1 MTRIVVIGSLNMD
14 VVAVAPRIPVPGETI
29 IGDSYFTAPGGKGA
43 NQAYAAA
50 KLGGKVAMIGRLGSD
65 DFGRQM
71 RENLAGA
78 GCDVSGLK
86 SVDGGSGVAL
96 ITVAA
101 NGQNCIVVVPGAN
114 ARLSVADVEA
124 ELGQLPDVGI
134 LLLQLETPL
143 PAVLAAAREVRR
155 RGGIVV
161 LDPAPAL
168 ASPLPAELLGLVDI
182 LTPNES
188 EASILAGLPPGR
200 LDISQ
205 AEALARRLQAMGAS
219 TVIMKLGDQGCVLVE
234 KHRVIAIPAIP
245 VVALDATA
253 AGDVFNAGLV
263 VGLSE
268 GMTLEHA
275 CRFAVQAS
283 ALSVTRMGAQ
293 PSAPSR
299 AEVGEFATRT

>member
-1 MTRIVVIGSLNMD
+1 MV
-14 VVAVAPRIPVPGETI
+14 VVAIAPRIPVPGETI

-50 KLGGKVAMIGRLGSD
+50 KLGGNVDMIGRLGSD
-65 DFGRQM
+65 DFGQQM

-78 GCDVSGLK
+78 GCEVTGLQ

-114 ARLSVADVEA
+114 ARLSVSDVEA
-124 ELGQLPDVGI
+124 ELAQLPDVGI

-155 RGGIVV
+155 RGGTVI
-161 LDPAPAL
+161 LDPAPAP
-168 ASPLPAELLGLVDI
+168 ASPLPAELLCLVDI

-200 LDISQ
+200 LDIPQ
-205 AEALARRLQAMGAS
+205 AEALARRLQAMGAA

-234 KHRVIAIPAIP
+234 AHRAIAIPAIP
-245 VVALDATA
+245 VVALDTTA
-253 AGDVFNAGLV
+253 AGDVFNAGLA

-268 GMTLEHA
+268 GMILEHA

-299 AEVGEFATRT
+299 AEVREFATRS